1 MYLTDEQLAF
11 RDSVRRMVA
20 RHVAPIAAEIDRED
34 RFPKELVP
42 IFGDMGLLQLRLP
55 EKYGGPGASM
65 TTVCLAHEEIA
76 RVSEAVALMTG
87 QNGIGL
93 VVPLLHFGTE
103 EQRQRFFPEVA
114 RGRILAAVAITEP
127 QAGSDVG
134 SMRTRAVRDGNSAYV
149 LNGQKCFITFGAV
162 ADYITVFAK
171 TGEGDGT
178 DDITAFLVDSKS
190 EGFSVGKL
198 DRKMGIRGIPDS
210 PLYFDNVRVPV
221 ENRIGE
227 EGEGFKICMR
237 ILDLNRPTVGATAVG
252 LAQGALD
259 AAVGYARERR
269 QFGRPIAAF
278 QGMQFMLADMAMQV
292 EAARCLVYECA
303 RVADAGFADDAGYRR
318 FAATAA
324 MAKCFASD
332 MAMKVTTDAV
342 QVFGGAGYMQDL
354 PVERFMRDAK
364 INQIFEGTNQIQRLI
379 IARQLLGDGL
389 WQ

>member
-11 RDSVRRMVA
+11 RDSVRRLANKEVA
-20 RHVAPIAAEIDRED
+20 AIAAEIDRED

-42 IFGDMGLLQLRLP
+42 IFGEMGLLQLRLP
-55 EKYGGPGASM
+55 EKYGGPGADL
-65 TTVCLAHEEIA
+65 TTICLAGEELA
-76 RVSEAVALMTG
+76 KVSEAAALLSG

-103 EQRQRFFPEVA
+103 EQRQRFFPAVAKGEV
-114 RGRILAAVAITEP
+114 LAAVAITEP
-127 QAGSDVG
+127 HAGSDVG
-134 SMRTRAVRDGNSAYV
+134 GMKTRAVRDGNSAYV
-149 LNGQKCFITFGAV
+149 INGQKCFITFGAV
-162 ADYITVFAK
+162 SDYITVFAK
-171 TGEGDGT
+171 TGEGYGT
-178 DDITAFLVDSKS
+178 DNITAFLVDTKTP
-190 EGFSVGKL
+190 GFSIGKL

-237 ILDLNRPTVGATAVG
+237 ILDLNRPTVGAVSVG

-259 AAVGYARERR
+259 MAVSYAKERHA
-269 QFGRPIAAF
+269 FGKPIASF
-278 QGMQFMLADMAMQV
+278 QGLQFMLADMAMQV

-303 RVADAGFADDAGYRR
+303 RIADAGFADDAAFRR
-318 FAATAA
+318 FAATAS

-379 IARQLLGDGL
+379 VARQLLGDGL
-389 WQ
+389 WT